1 MISFAEILVFLE
13 EDVASGSSCFC
24 LVFLAYVRACNDGE
38 RNREAE
44 EGRGRRL
51 FGGVRK
57 RSREGRRADNDIA
70 VSLCSVSQTSCEYW
84 IGRNR
89 HYSMDREKDSCLR
102 RDFIYDERCGK
113 KSLRLAD
120 RSTVRLQG
128 ST

>member
-1 MISFAEILVFLE
+1 MISFADILVFLE
-13 EDVASGSSCFC
+13 EDGASGSSCFC

-84 IGRNR
+84 IGGR
-89 HYSMDREKDSCLR
+89 DTTVWIAR
-102 RDFIYDERCGK
+102 RTRVCDATLLMMNDVA
-113 KSLRLAD
+113 KSPY
-120 RSTVRLQG
+120 G
-128 ST
+128 